1 MEVDCIV
8 IGAGVVG
15 LAVAR
20 ALQLEG
26 REVILLE
33 KEKTFGTETS
43 SRNSEVIHAGIYYEP
58 GSLKARFCVRGK
70 QLLYDYCQSRDI
82 PHSRIGKVIVATQD
96 AEIATLE
103 KYFTV
108 ANTNGVYDLEWL
120 DAEQL
125 REYEPEVT
133 GVRAL
138 FSPSTGIVDSHA
150 YMQAMLG
157 DFEMAGGHFVRSAP
171 VIGGEVTS
179 NGIRLQLN
187 DAERTTVLARTVV
200 NSGGLY
206 APQIARSIE
215 GLAAAAIPEPHYAVG
230 HYYTLLGRSPF
241 RHLVYP
247 VAGKGGLGV
256 HVTKDLAGGVRFGPD
271 VRWRDSID
279 YSFDDHR
286 REEFAEAIR
295 AYYPRIRAADMAP
308 GYTGIRPKISG
319 RDDPNR
325 DFVIQDGAQWGAS
338 GLVNLFGIESP
349 GITSS
354 LAIAEHVATLLV
366 QGDRVR

>member
-20 ALQLEG
+20 ALQLDG
-26 REVILLE
+26 RETILLE
-33 KEKTFGTETS
+33 KEKTFGVETS

-70 QLLYDYCQSRDI
+70 QLLYDYCQSRGI
-82 PHSRIGKVIVATQD
+82 PYSRIGKVIVATRE
-96 AEIATLE
+96 AEIAIL
-103 KYFTV
+103 KRYFTV
-108 ANTNGVYDLEWL
+108 ANTNGVHDLDWL
-120 DAEQL
+120 DEKEL
-125 REYEPEVT
+125 HEYEPEVK

-150 YMQAMLG
+150 YMHALLG
-157 DFEMAGGHFVRSAP
+157 DFEMAGGHFVRSTP
-171 VIGGEVTS
+171 VIGGKVTP
-179 NGIRLQLN
+179 NGIKLQLG
-187 DAERTTVLARTVV
+187 DAESTTVLARTVV
-200 NSGGLY
+200 NCGGLY
-206 APQIARSIE
+206 APQIARSLE
-215 GLAAAAIPEPHYAVG
+215 GLTAAAIPESHYAIG

-247 VAGKGGLGV
+247 VAGQGGLGV

-279 YSFDDHR
+279 YSFDDRR
-286 REEFAEAIR
+286 REEFAQAIR
-295 AYYPRIRAADMAP
+295 LYYPEIRAEDMAP

-319 RDDPNR
+319 ADDPNR
-325 DFVIQDGAQWGAS
+325 DFVIQDGAQWGAR

-349 GITSS
+349 GLTSS
-354 LAIAEHVATLLV
+354 LAIAEHVCDLARL
-366 QGDRVR
+366 R